1 MVRYSKRLYVT
12 PLESHWYGTQKTQ
25 KEVKMKGRCLLS
37 LSVAVIL
44 VFGWSSAWAQFPN
57 NPSFTTFFTSA
68 AGIEGLTG
76 HNNGNFYVADR
87 TAGVCNVWKI
97 NTNIPAPNSV
107 DVGKINVAGC
117 APAGL
122 TFDRN
127 GNLYITN
134 GSTIYKLTPDE
145 ISKPQAMLVAQNVP
159 GANGVAFD
167 KQGNLLVSDGTQ
179 NQGRVWKIVP
189 AGGVANCAENDNC
202 EEFFRVPPRR
212 NGENLGGNVDPAD
225 QPDGVGSVRYTVPR
239 HNTTAASATDKQDIV
254 ANGIALSADGR
265 FIFVADTARGAIW
278 RVELRQNGML
288 QSRTGCDPTLTKNTI
303 CMDSLYVAHPLL
315 EGVDGIILLIDGT
328 ILASVN
334 ERNAIVAIAPD
345 KKVSDAFQNAADRD
359 TLLRNGR
366 TDDRFAPLE
375 FPTSPFASGT
385 KFCTTNADTGRRD
398 NNPSTTGEGPKVNC
412 LDQNLMSS
420 GLPLP
425 VQ

>member
-1 MVRYSKRLYVT
+1 M
-12 PLESHWYGTQKTQ
+12 
-25 KEVKMKGRCLLS
+25 M
-37 LSVAVIL
+37 L
-44 VFGWSSAWAQFPN
+44 VFGWSSAWAQFPK
-57 NPSFTTFFTSA
+57 NPSFTTYFIPA

-76 HNNGNFYVADR
+76 DNNGNFYVADR
-87 TAGVCNVWKI
+87 TSGVCNVWKI

-107 DVGKINVAGC
+107 TVGAINAAGC
-117 APAGL
+117 GPSGL

-127 GNLYITN
+127 GNLFITN
-134 GSTIYKLTPDE
+134 GATIYKLTPDE
-145 ISKPQAMLVAQNVP
+145 ISKPSATLFAQNVP

-167 KQGNLLVSDGTQ
+167 KQGNLLVSDGTE
-179 NQGRVWKIVP
+179 NKGRVWKIGP
-189 AGGVANCAENDNC
+189 AGGADCAAEVNC

-212 NGENLGGNVDPAD
+212 NGTSLDGNVTA

-239 HNTTAASATDKQDIV
+239 HNTITPTAIDKQDIV

-265 FIFVADTARGAIW
+265 FIFVSDTARGAIW
-278 RVELRQNGML
+278 RVELRGNGTL
-288 QSRTGCDPTLTKNTI
+288 RSQTNCDPTLTENTI

-315 EGVDGIILLIDGT
+315 EGVDGIIFLTDGT

-345 KKVSDAFQNAADRD
+345 KTVTDAFQNKVHPT

-366 TDDRFAPLE
+366 SDDPSAPLE
-375 FPTSPFASGT
+375 FPTSPFASGR
-385 KFCTTNADTGRRD
+385 KFCTTNADSPRRD
-398 NNPSTTGEGPKVNC
+398 NNPNTGAGNGEGPKVNC
-412 LDQNLMSS
+412 LDRNLMSS